1 MRRTTMVS
9 MFPMLASLGL
19 AVLLA
24 VPSDGMAGQM
34 AGWTMRPRPALAPV
48 APWNSG
54 SVLLGPRGFPD
65 AKARDR
71 RHGSRHRWRGDR
83 RDRFDGYIY
92 FPYFGYNDYYDQDS
106 PLALPPAPTLPPEP
120 PVVEAP
126 AEPPPPP
133 DPRGPL
139 RLTAARGVAPAEP
152 LYALGEPLPP
162 DLPHVTLDW
171 RQYDLP
177 EPPAGRLYARIGR
190 DVLLITEV
198 DRVVEK
204 VVDL

>member
-1 MRRTTMVS
+1 MQRKSIVS
-9 MFPMLASLGL
+9 TISFLASL
-19 AVLLA
+19 AVGAALVL
-24 VPSDGMAGQM
+24 PTDGVAGQM
-34 AGWTMRPRPALAPV
+34 SRGGKGHGPSAAPV
-48 APWNSG
+48 LPWTIG
-54 SVLLGPRGFPD
+54 LGKKRGREHAHGKF
-65 AKARDR
+65 RDR
-71 RHGSRHRWRGDR
+71 GHRWRFDR
-83 RDRFDGYIY
+83 RDRFDGFIY
-92 FPYFGYNDYYDQDS
+92 FPIFGYGDYYDRDS
-106 PLALPPAPTLPPEP
+106 PLALPPALPPPPPEP

-139 RLTAARGVAPAEP
+139 RLTQARGMPPAEP
-152 LYALGEPLPP
+152 PYAVGEALPA

-171 RQYDLP
+171 RQYELP

>member
-1 MRRTTMVS
+1 MRRATMVS
-9 MFPMLASLGL
+9 TASLLGSL
-19 AVLLA
+19 ALTVLLA
-24 VPSDGMAGQM
+24 VPSDGVAGQM
-34 AGWTMRPRPALAPV
+34 TRGGKGHGHSAAATFPWTI
-48 APWNSG
+48 G
-54 SVLLGPRGFPD
+54 LGERRAREHAHGKFRHRG
-65 AKARDR
+65 
-71 RHGSRHRWRGDR
+71 HRWRFDR
-83 RDRFDGYIY
+83 RDRFDGFIY
-92 FPYFGYNDYYDQDS
+92 FPIFGYGDYYDRDS
-106 PLALPPAPTLPPEP
+106 PLALPPALPPPPPEP
-120 PVVEAP
+120 QVVEAP
-126 AEPPPPP
+126 VEPPPPP

-139 RLTAARGVAPAEP
+139 RLTSARGVSPAEP
-152 LYALGEPLPP
+152 PYAVGEALPA